1 MDRLR
6 FIQRFGVLLSMIV
19 FLSACDKGH
28 WDDAGENWKRS
39 TAPSVSGII
48 QTYTFIN
55 NNNRNY

>member
-6 FIQRFGVLLSMIV
+6 FIQRFGVMLSMIV
-19 FLSACDKGH
+19 FLSARDKGH

-48 QTYTFIN
+48 QT
-55 NNNRNY
+55 